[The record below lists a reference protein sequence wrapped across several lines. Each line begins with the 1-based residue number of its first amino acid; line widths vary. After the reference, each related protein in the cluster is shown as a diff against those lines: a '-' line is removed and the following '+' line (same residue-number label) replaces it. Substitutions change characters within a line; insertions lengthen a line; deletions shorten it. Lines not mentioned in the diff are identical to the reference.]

1 MFRVEPSIFIVAL
14 LGENTNLLIRLSVCP
29 KNVHNLGCY
38 LHSRSSFQY
47 KYIDTCMDSRKLS
60 VTSDAIIAS
69 RAIIIYGNV
78 SYPHANIYSIYAVFV
93 FDFTDKSPDKVS
105 HYCLRKLQN
114 SIFSSFVDQVSTV
127 GSLEA
132 EDTPTSKHSQVY

>member
-1 MFRVEPSIFIVAL
+1 MIVSSRRLEPTFRVEPSIFIVAL

-69 RAIIIYGNV
+69 HAIIIYGNV
-78 SYPHANIYSIYAVFV
+78 SYPRANVYSIYGSTACVLSYV
-93 FDFTDKSPDKVS
+93 
-105 HYCLRKLQN
+105 Y
-114 SIFSSFVDQVSTV
+114 SIYV
-127 GSLEA
+127 A
-132 EDTPTSKHSQVY
+132 HDTFFCQS